1 MMKVWIWSLLI
12 IVLLNFAVIE
22 IGHLDRLLGLGF
34 LFPALLSFLRQ
45 RIIQK
50 YSITSLSVVFLTEG
64 IKFAI
69 VCALLFALYYTVSK
83 ENILY
88 PTAFCV
94 NFLVANSV
102 EYCAFRAN

>member
-1 MMKVWIWSLLI
+1 MMKVWIWSSLI
-12 IVLLNFAVIE
+12 IVLLNFAIVE

-34 LFPALLSFLRQ
+34 LLPAFLSFVRQ
-45 RIIQK
+45 CFIRR

-64 IKFAI
+64 VKFAI
-69 VCALLFALYYTVSK
+69 VTALLFALYYSVSK

-102 EYCAFRAN
+102 EYYAFRAN